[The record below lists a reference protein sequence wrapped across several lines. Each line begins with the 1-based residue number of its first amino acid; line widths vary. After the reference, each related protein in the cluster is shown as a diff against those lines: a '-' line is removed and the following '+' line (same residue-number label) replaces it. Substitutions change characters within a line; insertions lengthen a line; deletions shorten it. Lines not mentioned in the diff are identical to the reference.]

1 MEAKGML
8 AAAAGNESIS
18 KEAAQFE
25 SELLKFSDSLIAS
38 ASSDS
43 SQICVWETQTLAP
56 LESFKSD
63 KFFLGANTLQV
74 SSTGFVVGTHV

>member
-1 MEAKGML
+1 ML

-25 SELLKFSDSLIAS
+25 SELLKFSNSLIAS

-43 SQICVWETQTLAP
+43 S
-56 LESFKSD
+56 
-63 KFFLGANTLQV
+63 
-74 SSTGFVVGTHV
+74 